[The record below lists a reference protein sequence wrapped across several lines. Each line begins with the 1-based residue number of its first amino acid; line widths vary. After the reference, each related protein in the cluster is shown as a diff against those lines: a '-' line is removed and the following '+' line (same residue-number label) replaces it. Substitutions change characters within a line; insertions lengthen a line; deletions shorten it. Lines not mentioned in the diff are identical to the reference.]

1 MKLIALLSACLVAA
15 IIAATPAHALTTPVG
30 AHQACTSTSQQSPGC
45 CETPSVE
52 QAAQA
57 DYSSQEN
64 CGERFG
70 IVKAIIPIIGI
81 ILLAGGIIGAVIWE
95 RRRLS

>member
-1 MKLIALLSACLVAA
+1 MKLFTLLSALLVTV
-15 IIAATPAHALTTPVG
+15 IIAAVPAHAVTDSPETSQKCTT
-30 AHQACTSTSQQSPGC
+30 ANQQSPAC
-45 CETPSVE
+45 CQAISVE
-52 QAAQA
+52 QAAQP
-57 DYSSQEN
+57 DYSSQNN

-70 IVKAIIPIIGI
+70 IAKAIIPIIGI